1 MASRPLRKDAELNRG
16 RLLDAARKL
25 FAERGLDVG
34 LNEIARHAGVGVG
47 TAYRHFPDKEQ
58 LITVLFEQRL
68 TEIVTLATRALDDPD
83 SWQSLATFLDQWLQL
98 HLRDRSLTE
107 IFTNPE
113 LGQPRLDEARD
124 RIAPLLDALAD
135 RAREHGRARSD
146 FHGTDVFFIQLTL
159 TGLVDRTRALAP
171 DLYRRY
177 LAMLLEGARADPDPT
192 AELPVP
198 PLGVAQTHTVMTSS
212 RHPRVR
218 RSAAITSI
226 T

>member
-1 MASRPLRKDAELNRG
+1 MAPRRLRKDAELNRS
-16 RLLDAARKL
+16 RLLNAAREL
-25 FAERGLDVG
+25 FAERGLGVG
-34 LNEIARHAGVGVG
+34 LNEIAHHAGVGVG

-58 LITVLFEQRL
+58 LIDVLVEQRL
-68 TEIVTLATRALDDPD
+68 NEIVTLAMQALDHPDP
-83 SWQSLATFLDQWLQL
+83 WHGLATLLDRWLQL
-98 HLRDRSLTE
+98 HLHDRSLTQ

-146 FHGTDVFFIQLTL
+146 FHGTDIFFIQLTL

-192 AELPVP
+192 SDLPVR

-212 RHPRVR
+212 RHTRAR
-218 RSAAITSI
+218 
-226 T
+226 